1 MKCFRFIACAIL
13 AFATVGAFL
22 CVPSFAA
29 AAKSFVLSARTTDGD
44 STQYPSDMSLTGT
57 YQMLIG
63 PLNTYAEEN
72 GFELVCYERVNTD
85 QTTDAPVYYHFHS
98 PDSQNHYY
106 ITMAYN
112 VHLKGTDE
120 GGSDSGVTT
129 FKPTSTNESGYLYSY
144 TASTYINAYI
154 NLEATFAVWE
164 YPSSGDY
171 TAEIMI
177 LDYDLP
183 MNPDL
188 EMTVPG
194 SGYSFYF
201 PIYAPQI
208 VSDYDEALF
217 IIENIVSS
225 IEGQTEDITDAL
237 SQQTEDLKDYFDGE
251 DNEDYDVSAALA
263 AEDTVE
269 GWFDTAIDN
278 VGSIF
283 STWEIDLQ
291 AISTLV
297 PYFTV
302 PFTSFS
308 GAITTVAVIY
318 FVQRVLL

>member
-1 MKCFRFIACAIL
+1 MKCFRFIACTIL

-29 AAKSFVLSARTTDGD
+29 AATSFVLSARTTDGD
-44 STQYPSDMSLTGT
+44 SQQWDLDAVMSATNRAFT
-57 YQMLIG
+57 D

-72 GFELVCYERVNTD
+72 GFELICYERVNTS
-85 QTTDAPVYYHFHS
+85 QTTDAPVYYHFNS

-106 ITMAYN
+106 ITLAYN
-112 VHLKGTDE
+112 VHLTETDD

-129 FKPTSTNESGYLYSY
+129 FMPTSTNESGYLYSY
-144 TASTYINAYI
+144 TVEQTMNSYVS
-154 NLEATFAVWE
+154 LEATFAVWE

-171 TAEIMI
+171 TSAIMI
-177 LDYDLP
+177 LDYDVP
-183 MNPDL
+183 MNPSL
-188 EMTVPG
+188 EAVVPG
-194 SGYSFYF
+194 SDYSFYF

-208 VSDYDEALF
+208 VSDYDEAVF
-217 IIENIVSS
+217 IIENIVTS
-225 IEGQTEDITDAL
+225 IEGQTEEVTDAI

-251 DNEDYDVSAALA
+251 DNEDYDVSAAQA

-283 STWEIDLQ
+283 STWEVDLQ

-302 PFTSFS
+302 PFSSFS